1 MKIEELI
8 DTLKEFQYVTDK
20 VDVLIKGKKYKVAGA
35 YLEDYSDGTYRIV
48 IEGEDK

>member
-8 DTLKEFQYVTDK
+8 DTLKEFQYMTDK
-20 VDVLIKGKKYKVAGA
+20 VDVLINEKKYKLTGA
-35 YLEDYSDGTYRIV
+35 YLEDYSNGTYRIV

>member
-1 MKIEELI
+1 MNTEEI
-8 DTLKEFQYVTDK
+8 VDTLKEFQYMTDK

-35 YLEDYSDGTYRIV
+35 YLEDYSDGAYRIV